1 MHVASPGG
9 VARGSVRAVL
19 APMTPR
25 SIALLATLAGCAL
38 TSKGDVLA
46 VRWFDPE
53 TTRPRLTSAAT
64 GTPASRGRAVE
75 LGRVTAGANLR
86 ERIAYRDD
94 AYEVGYYDDKRWTER
109 PEVYVR
115 RALARALFEEHGMRR
130 ALGGPAPV
138 LEVEVLAFEELR
150 GRPPV
155 ARIRLRVVLH
165 DDRDALFERT
175 VTVDR
180 ASRADAQGFEAIVE
194 AMARALDAA
203 GEEIAGET
211 ERALAP

>member
-1 MHVASPGG
+1 
-9 VARGSVRAVL
+9 
-19 APMTPR
+19 MTPR

-53 TTRPRLTSAAT
+53 TSRPRLTSAAA
-64 GTPASRGRAVE
+64 GAAAGAGRAVE
-75 LGRVTAGANLR
+75 LGRVTSGPSLR

-115 RALARALFEEHGMRR
+115 RALARALFEDRGMRR

-150 GRPPV
+150 GRAPA

-165 DDRDALFERT
+165 DDRDALLERT
-175 VTVDR
+175 FTVDR
-180 ASRADAQGFEAIVE
+180 PVRAGAQGFEGIVE
-194 AMARALDAA
+194 AMGRALDAA
-203 GEEIAGET
+203 GEEIAGAT
-211 ERALAP
+211 ARALAR